1 MDLTLSTGESKYSQN
16 RVYAQIE
23 APGNGWF
30 RCLNK
35 GDLQH
40 WLQHWLAPPEEES
53 YAASCRFLFY
63 IQDHFSPCRFS
74 RSQCIHL
81 PNACSHP
88 VLADHGVP
96 GMVSLATSYGICYRA
111 PTNFGRLAF
120 AK

>member
-23 APGNGWF
+23 APG
-30 RCLNK
+30 K
-35 GDLQH
+35 GG
-40 WLQHWLAPPEEES
+40 LAPPEEEC
-53 YAASCRFLFY
+53 YTASCRFLFY
-63 IQDHFSPCRFS
+63 IRDHFIPCRFS

-81 PNACSHP
+81 PNTCSHP

-96 GMVSLATSYGICYRA
+96 GMVSLATSYGISYRA